1 MGTTPKGA
9 DRLKQIRDELR
20 EGLQRDF
27 PERQA
32 TPDPLQRRVKTL
44 VRCFV
49 GVFILAILAA
59 IMA

>member
-1 MGTTPKGA
+1 MATTPEGA

-20 EGLQRDF
+20 EGLQPAI

-32 TPDPLQRRVKTL
+32 TPDPLQRRVKIL